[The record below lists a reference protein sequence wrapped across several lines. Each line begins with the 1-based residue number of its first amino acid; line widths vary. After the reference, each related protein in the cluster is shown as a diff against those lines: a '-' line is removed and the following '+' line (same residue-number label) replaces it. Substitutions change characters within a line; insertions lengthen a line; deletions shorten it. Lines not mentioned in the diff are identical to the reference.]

1 MKVVRKNAIPG
12 LPGSLPRGEELLWQ
26 GSPDWW
32 SLARRG
38 FRLRGIAI
46 YFGILAGLRAAF
58 AWSEG
63 ATAVESLLG
72 ALWLVVLGALAIG
85 LFCLYA
91 KLVARSS
98 IYTITSRR
106 IVMHVGVALPM
117 TINFPFKAI
126 TAAALAEHPDG
137 SGDIPFVLAEGNKA
151 SYMVLWP
158 HARPWRFSQV
168 EPMLRGVPDAPRV
181 AAILADAL
189 VAAKSGEMVDEMVPE
204 RAVQHVRPAPVAAGE
219 RRTVAA

>member
-12 LPGSLPRGEELLWQ
+12 LPGALPRGEKLLWQ

-32 SLARRG
+32 SLALRG

-63 ATAVESLLG
+63 ATPVESLLG
-72 ALWLVVLGALAIG
+72 ALWLVVLGAAAIG

-91 KLVARSS
+91 RLVARSS

-106 IVMHVGVALPM
+106 IVMHIGVALPM
-117 TINFPFKAI
+117 TINFPFKVI
-126 TAAALAEHPDG
+126 TAAALAEHSDG
-137 SGDIPFVLAEGNKA
+137 SGDLPFVLAEGSKA

-168 EPMLRGVPDAPRV
+168 EPMLRGVPDAGRV
-181 AAILADAL
+181 AAILAEAL
-189 VAAKSGEMVDEMVPE
+189 HSAKAEEAVAEPAMQQVRSAPAAAPARE
-204 RAVQHVRPAPVAAGE
+204 RS
-219 RRTVAA
+219 TVAA

>member
-1 MKVVRKNAIPG
+1 MKIVRKNAIPG

-26 GSPDWW
+26 GAPDWW
-32 SLARRG
+32 SLARHG
-38 FRLRGIAI
+38 FRLRGITI

-58 AWSEG
+58 AWTDG

-72 ALWLVVLGALAIG
+72 ALWLVVLGAAAIG

-117 TINFPFKAI
+117 TINFPFKLI
-126 TAAALAEHPDG
+126 TSAALAEHSDG
-137 SGDIPFVLAEGNKA
+137 SGDIPFVLADGNKA

-168 EPMLRGVPDAPRV
+168 EPMLRGVPDAHHV
-181 AAILADAL
+181 ATILADAL
-189 VAAKSGEMVDEMVPE
+189 VAAKSEEPIAAEMVQHGRPE
-204 RAVQHVRPAPVAAGE
+204 PVAAPARE
-219 RRTVAA
+219 RSTVAA

>member
-1 MKVVRKNAIPG
+1 MKIVRKNAIPG
-12 LPGSLPRGEELLWQ
+12 LPGTLPRGEELLWQ
-26 GSPDWW
+26 GSPNWW
-32 SLARRG
+32 SLALRG
-38 FRLRGIAI
+38 FRLRGVAI

-58 AWSEG
+58 AWSDG

-117 TINFPFKAI
+117 TINFPFKVI
-126 TAAALAEHPDG
+126 TSAALAEHPNG
-137 SGDIPFVLAEGNKA
+137 SGDIPFVLTEGSKT

-168 EPMLRGVPDAPRV
+168 EPMLRGIPDAHRV
-181 AAILADAL
+181 ATLLADAL
-189 VAAKSGEMVDEMVPE
+189 VAAKSEEFVADE
-204 RAVQHVRPAPVAAGE
+204 AVQHVRPEPVAAPARE
-219 RRTVAA
+219 RSTVAA